1 MPHHIQHPKVA
12 SAPDLFMTYK
22 SHQESLMV
30 RKDTE
35 NKDIQYSNGD
45 VDPEVE
51 YQDERQGHVKIKYQ
65 IS

>member
-1 MPHHIQHPKVA
+1 
-12 SAPDLFMTYK
+12 
-22 SHQESLMV
+22 MV